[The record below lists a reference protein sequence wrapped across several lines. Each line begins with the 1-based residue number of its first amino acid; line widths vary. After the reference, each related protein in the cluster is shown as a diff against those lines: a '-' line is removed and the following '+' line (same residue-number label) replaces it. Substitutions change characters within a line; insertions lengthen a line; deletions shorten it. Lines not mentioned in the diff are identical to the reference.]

1 MELISKYDGAV
12 FFVDILGMT
21 ALTNSKMTLVAE
33 DYSHWLDQHGKE
45 YTDQYLAASILAE
58 FRQILIGLNQ
68 TFESVTVSQLS
79 DCAFV
84 WSRNITD
91 IVLFASKFMTT
102 AINRGILCRGGLTYG
117 EIIETNQNHE
127 LGRFIV
133 GKAVTDAAKLEGVAK
148 GARVLID
155 QDFPHSLWEQDKD
168 FAERTIPLFAPF
180 TNPLDYTDYDE
191 FKWYLCPDLSSTVN
205 NLSILSNAEKIT
217 LTKSRLKIANQVR
230 CSPKFNWNSKSKEGL
245 IQLKATINFI
255 SENSLL
261 EISHNFAWN
270 DAVAKRGNEI
280 VESINRKIDSYK
292 DYRVIV
298 KQDEPEWEE

>member
-1 MELISKYDGAV
+1 MEFISKYDGAV

-21 ALTNSKMTLVAE
+21 ALTNNKLNLTDE
-33 DYSHWLDQHGKE
+33 DYSHWLDQHGIE

-58 FRQILIGLNQ
+58 FRQILIELNQ
-68 TFESVTVSQLS
+68 NFETVTVSQLS

-91 IVLFASKFMTT
+91 IVLFASKFMITS
-102 AINRGILCRGGLTYG
+102 IDRGLLCRGGLTYG

-155 QDFPHSLWEQDKD
+155 QEFPHSLWEFDKD
-168 FAERTIPLFAPF
+168 FADRIIPLFAPF
-180 TNPLDYTDYDE
+180 TNPLDYTIYDE
-191 FKWYLCPDLSSTVN
+191 FKWYLCPDLSKTVK
-205 NLSILSNAEKIT
+205 NLSILSDPEKIA
-217 LTKSRLKIANQVR
+217 LTKSRLKVANQVR

-245 IQLKATINFI
+245 VQLKATVNFI
-255 SENSLL
+255 SENYLL
-261 EISHNFAWN
+261 NISHNFDWN
-270 DAVAKRGNEI
+270 DVVSKRDYEV
-280 VESINRKIDSYK
+280 VERINRKIDSYK
-292 DYRVIV
+292 DYRVIE
-298 KQDEPEWEE
+298 KQAEPEWDD

>member
-1 MELISKYDGAV
+1 MDIISKFDGAV
-12 FFVDILGMT
+12 FFVDILGIS
-21 ALTNSKMTLVAE
+21 ALTNNKMTLTE
-33 DYSHWLDQHGKE
+33 DDYCHWLDQHGKE
-45 YTDQYLAASILAE
+45 YTDQYLAASILTE
-58 FRQILIGLNQ
+58 FRQILIELNQ
-68 TFESVTVSQLS
+68 TFQNVTVSQLS

-102 AINRGILCRGGLTYG
+102 AINRGLLCRGGLTYG
-117 EIIETNQNHE
+117 EIIETNQNHD

-155 QDFPHSLWEQDKD
+155 QDFPNNLWKQDKN

-191 FKWYLCPDLSSTVN
+191 FKWYLCPDLSSNVN
-205 NLSILSNAEKIT
+205 DLSILSNEEKIT

-230 CSPKFNWNSKSKEGL
+230 CAPKFNWNSKSKEGL

-261 EISHNFAWN
+261 EISHNFAWK
-270 DAVAKRGNEI
+270 DTAAKRGNNI
-280 VESINRKIDSYK
+280 VESINRKIDSDK
-292 DYRVIV
+292 DYLVI
-298 KQDEPEWEE
+298 KKKEPEWEK